1 MLNDIN
7 IDRINYKNISA
18 VEQKRLYNYMYLLTD
33 IHPFKLQYLLNTT
46 NIDTHSVIERFIYD
60 IACTQ
65 LSKKLNKQFNH
76 GVNYITF
83 SFLKKENRCCDI
95 SKFCC
100 TENSIMTS
108 IINLTDSMSSP
119 FLFVKLTTD
128 DCERNNTQHIRE
140 CQLSISKLGNILTFD
155 PNKYIFDDVNMFNTN
170 NNADFEFNITDAPNY
185 SLVIDILNKKP
196 INVPVFNYDINSAIV
211 SQIFNKSKYEL
222 HVNNSENIERICYT
236 IESNT
241 EEGSVDIL
249 LQEEILLKALYN
261 LFELKDKKSLNG
273 LSRILEPYVE
283 KHLLFKLKVDEKN
296 DIVDKKN
303 DIVDEKNDKF
313 IQRFTHSSIL
323 TPIMCDWI
331 IYEAEQYAFKN
342 GWETTRHDNYPTTDI
357 QIENI
362 QSVFTFM
369 LLFIKTIDK
378 LICKSYNIEI
388 KNIDIKDMFIAKY
401 DANHQNSLDM
411 HVDGN
416 ESNIS
421 ISILLNDEFEGGR
434 LIYADDIISYAEKGD
449 VMIHTKHHKHGVTPV
464 TKGIRYSLVMFLR
477 INCID

>member
-1 MLNDIN
+1 MLNNIN
-7 IDRINYKNISA
+7 IDRINYTNISS
-18 VEQKRLYNYMYLLTD
+18 VEQKRLYKYMYLLAD
-33 IHPFKLQYLLNTT
+33 IHPFKLEYLLNTS
-46 NIDTHSVIERFIYD
+46 NIDTHSVIERFIYN

-65 LSKKLNKQFNH
+65 LSTKLNKQFTH

-83 SFLKKENRCCDI
+83 SFLKKEANCCET
-95 SKFCC
+95 SKFRCV
-100 TENSIMTS
+100 ENSIMTS
-108 IINLTDSMSSP
+108 IINLTDSISSP
-119 FLFVKLTTD
+119 FLFVKLTAD
-128 DCERNNTQHIRE
+128 DYERNNTQHIRE
-140 CQLSISKLGNILTFD
+140 CELSILKQGNIMSFD
-155 PNKYIFDDVNMFNTN
+155 PNKYIFDDVNMFTTN
-170 NNADFEFNITDAPNY
+170 VNSDFEFNIIDNPNY
-185 SLVIDILNKKP
+185 SLVIEILNKNP
-196 INVPVFNYDINSAIV
+196 INTPVFNYDINSSIV
-211 SQIFNKSKYEL
+211 SQIFKTSKYEL
-222 HVNNSENIERICYT
+222 YANNCENIDRICYT
-236 IESNT
+236 ISSPT
-241 EEGSVDIL
+241 EERSVDIL

-261 LFELKDKKSLNG
+261 LFELKDKKALNG
-273 LSRILEPYVE
+273 LSRMLEPYVE

-296 DIVDKKN
+296 IVTENKN
-303 DIVDEKNDKF
+303 IVTEKNDKF

-342 GWETTRHDNYPTTDI
+342 GWETTRHENYPTTDI
-357 QIENI
+357 KIENI

-369 LLFIKTIDK
+369 ILFIKTIDN

-388 KNIDIKDMFIAKY
+388 ENIDIKDMFIAKY
-401 DANHQNSLDM
+401 DANYQNSLDM

-421 ISILLNDEFEGGR
+421 ISILLNDDFEGGH

-449 VMIHTKHHKHGVTPV
+449 VMIHTKHHTHGVTPV